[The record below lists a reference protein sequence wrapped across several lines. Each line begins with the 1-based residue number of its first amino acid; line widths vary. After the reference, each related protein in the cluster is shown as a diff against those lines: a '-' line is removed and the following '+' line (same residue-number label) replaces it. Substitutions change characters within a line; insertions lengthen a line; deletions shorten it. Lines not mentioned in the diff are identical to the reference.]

1 MQTKKVLNRLGYEV
15 IDNIGKGN
23 YGMVKLATSKKHPK
37 NVAIKI
43 MDRRRMTP
51 DVVSKFLPRELA
63 ILRQVKH
70 PHIIQVHDV
79 FEMTNGQVFIV
90 MEVAVTDLFQKIL
103 ELHRLSGSQAKTWFS
118 QLLSAMVY
126 LHQQDIVHRDLKCEN
141 VLLTAD
147 DQVKLSDFG
156 FSRFSRGFPELSQT
170 FCGSP
175 EYAAPEVLNR
185 TPYDPK
191 KSDVWSLGVIL
202 YIMVVGL
209 MPFRAYGD
217 RKLQCKALKF
227 PKCIGVEMSCQSII
241 AYMLQYDPST
251 RPWVTEVVQ
260 HPWLQSDQEH
270 SRQLGLQ
277 LQFPA
282 MRTLVSFPFLQALWK
297 RKSVK
302 KDIIPSKGTHSSGSG
317 ETTAPRSSAAR
328 VIGRFTVVA
337 VEDQNGEGSLRQDV
351 NQAIEKD
358 PQSSS
363 VLRSEVDSVS
373 SSSSED
379 GLELSNSQQSIKEG
393 SQSSPLSGKVESTS
407 SSSSEDGLVFFSA
420 QQSLEEEPESSCL
433 SNEVDTKSSSNSE
446 DGLVFFSA
454 QQSLE
459 EKSQSSSLSREEDVL
474 TSQGIRSESLMPEL
488 DNDNSRAGAKPP
500 AVFRGG

>member
-156 FSRFSRGFPELSQT
+156 FSRFSRGFPKLSET

-227 PKCIGVEMSCQSII
+227 PTCIGVEMSCQSII

-260 HPWLQSDQEH
+260 HPWLQSDQE
-270 SRQLGLQ
+270 Q
-277 LQFPA
+277 
-282 MRTLVSFPFLQALWK
+282 
-297 RKSVK
+297 
-302 KDIIPSKGTHSSGSG
+302 
-317 ETTAPRSSAAR
+317 

-351 NQAIEKD
+351 TQAIEKD

-373 SSSSED
+373 SSTSED

-420 QQSLEEEPESSCL
+420 QQSLEEEPQSSCL

-488 DNDNSRAGAKPP
+488 DNDNKPP